1 VVNSSGR
8 ARPRLYFGVGLVWL
22 VVSLVGARSGRL
34 QRLRPPAPQLVLVGL
49 TAALILLTVRVKGL
63 RAWLRDLDLRW
74 FPGPHITRLVI
85 GLYFLRLSRDGTL
98 PAAFG
103 VPAGWGDAAVGS
115 LALLL
120 VATGPPG
127 TPGRRRWYARW
138 NWLGFLDLLFVVGT
152 AARTALADPPSMNAL
167 LRLPLSL
174 LPTFWVPILLASH
187 IVLLRRL
194 ERARPAV
201 VPGTA

>member
-1 VVNSSGR
+1 
-8 ARPRLYFGVGLVWL
+8 VWL
-22 VVSLVGARSGRL
+22 VASLVGSWSGGL
-34 QRLRPPAPQLVLVGL
+34 QRLRPPAPQLVLLGL
-49 TAALILLTVRVKGL
+49 TAALILLAVSVEGL

-74 FPGPHITRLVI
+74 FLGPHITRLVI
-85 GLYFLRLSRDGTL
+85 GLYFLSLSRQGTL
-98 PAAFG
+98 PTAFG

-127 TPGRRRWYARW
+127 TSGRRRWYARW

-187 IVLLRRL
+187 VVLLRRL